1 MLTAAYRDIF
11 IAIATSAASLAGL
24 LFVVMSV
31 EETQRVSSQP
41 AVVQEVRAAAALLSF
56 TNPLAVSLFSL
67 VPGTNVGYPA
77 LVVAVIGL
85 LFSAAGTRSFLAR
98 GSARRRHWRPLV
110 LTTFLFLVFAL
121 ELIAGIELLRNP
133 HRTGP
138 VSAISYILVASLFI
152 GIARAWELIGGR
164 DTGIIASLAML
175 ARREP
180 SSQGPADPVLHSPIE
195 NGETRAPPSELPA
208 GDQKSS

>member
-1 MLTAAYRDIF
+1 MLPGVYRDIF
-11 IAIATSAASLAGL
+11 IAIATSAASLTGL

-31 EETQRVSSQP
+31 EESQRVKSQP

-77 LVVAVIGL
+77 LVVAIIGL

-98 GSARRRHWRPLV
+98 DSGQHRHWRHLV
-110 LTTFLFLVFAL
+110 LTTFLFLAFAL
-121 ELIAGIELLRNP
+121 ELIEGIELLRNP

-138 VSAISYILVASLFI
+138 VSAITYILVASLFI

-164 DTGIIASLAML
+164 DTGIIASLTML
-175 ARREP
+175 TGREP
-180 SSQGPADPVLHSPIE
+180 GSQEPADRTLHGPLE
-195 NGETRAPPSELPA
+195 TGETRASPSGPPA
-208 GDQKSS
+208 RDHKS

>member
-1 MLTAAYRDIF
+1 MLPGVYRDIF
-11 IAIATSAASLAGL
+11 IAIATSAASLTGL

-31 EETQRVSSQP
+31 EESQRVKLQP

-77 LVVAVIGL
+77 SIVAIIGL

-98 GSARRRHWRPLV
+98 DSAQRRHWRHLV
-110 LTTFLFLVFAL
+110 LTTFLFFAFAL
-121 ELIAGIELLRNP
+121 ELIEGIELLRNP

-138 VSAISYILVASLFI
+138 LSAITYILVASLFI

-164 DTGIIASLAML
+164 DTGIVASLTML
-175 ARREP
+175 AGRERDHK
-180 SSQGPADPVLHSPIE
+180 SQ
-195 NGETRAPPSELPA
+195 
-208 GDQKSS
+208 